1 MYLVICKVEE
11 ILLNC
16 LPKVN
21 VHNFTSIW
29 FEDSRPKIGKRKQ
42 NWNWDSTGEKRTKC
56 EVDMLFY
63 EVVISVDCTETKD
76 FISYIIFQLTKLQVD
91 LMNFTFTFYFYGFA
105 TFSSWRHNKKR
116 YRIFRST
123 QSNHVYVLWHV
134 TQNVQIRELFI
145 MHLNNIHVH
154 VCNALQLKLTNGAMV
169 YIF

>member
-1 MYLVICKVEE
+1 MYSVFIHGLFNKYNLSMRAIQIC
-11 ILLNC
+11 
-16 LPKVN
+16 
-21 VHNFTSIW
+21 
-29 FEDSRPKIGKRKQ
+29 RPRKIAFRP
-42 NWNWDSTGEKRTKC
+42 STKC
-56 EVDMLFY
+56 EDDMLFF
-63 EVVISVDCTETKD
+63 EVDISVDCTETKD

-123 QSNHVYVLWHV
+123 QSIHVYVLWHV
-134 TQNVQIRELFI
+134 TQNEQIRELFI

>member
-63 EVVISVDCTETKD
+63 EVDISVDCTETKD

-91 LMNFTFTFYFYGFA
+91 LILMNFTFTFYFYCFA

-116 YRIFRST
+116 YRRAIRVFSEVPSRSMFMYFDT
-123 QSNHVYVLWHV
+123 WH
-134 TQNVQIRELFI
+134 
-145 MHLNNIHVH
+145 
-154 VCNALQLKLTNGAMV
+154 KTNK
-169 YIF
+169 